1 MHLEIMLIWQFVS
14 IYIADAIASY
24 VYSIKSSSILFA
36 IVYIGSFALLN
47 GLSTTQLFQSET
59 LNLQMIIVPIIA
71 LALQNTT
78 YTFNKNFWSSLIVE
92 SFAAAVVEEMLFRT
106 LIPANFDNLMTGE
119 IVSGILFAII
129 HIKSFDIS
137 LDTTLRIFTTSIL
150 FDILMFQQK
159 PNNVLYHFM
168 WNFITLTIVKSADL
182 SGTSIT
188 PIEIS
193 NNTIILFT
201 IVILLNWINIA
212 NTTHH

>member
-24 VYSIKSSSILFA
+24 VYSIKRSSILFA
-36 IVYIGSFALLN
+36 TVYIGSFALLN
-47 GLSTTQLFQSET
+47 GLSFTQLFHGGSF
-59 LNLQMIIVPIIA
+59 NLQMIIVPVIA
-71 LALQNTT
+71 LAIQNTS
-78 YTFNKNFWSSLIVE
+78 YKYNKNFWSSLIIE
-92 SFAAAVVEEMLFRT
+92 SFSAAVVEEMLFRS

-129 HIKSFDIS
+129 HIKSFDIT
-137 LDTTLRIFTTSIL
+137 LDTTMRIFTTSIL
-150 FDILMFQQK
+150 FDILMFQQR

-168 WNFITLTIVKSADL
+168 WNLITLSLVKSTDL
-182 SGTSIT
+182 SGTTIT

>member
-24 VYSIKSSSILFA
+24 VYSIKRSSILFA
-36 IVYIGSFALLN
+36 TVYIGSFALLN
-47 GLSTTQLFQSET
+47 GLSMSQLFHGCS
-59 LNLQMIIVPIIA
+59 LNLQMIIVPVIA
-71 LALQNTT
+71 LAIQNTT
-78 YTFNKNFWSSLIVE
+78 YTINKNFWSSLIVE
-92 SFAAAVVEEMLFRT
+92 SFAAAVVEEMLFRS

-129 HIKSFDIS
+129 HIKTFDIP
-137 LDTTLRIFTTSIL
+137 LDTVIRIFATSIL

-168 WNFITLTIVKSADL
+168 WNLITLSLVKSTDL
-182 SGTSIT
+182 SGTTIT

>member
-24 VYSIKSSSILFA
+24 VYSIKRSSILFA
-36 IVYIGSFALLN
+36 TVYIGSFALLN
-47 GLSTTQLFQSET
+47 GLSFTQLFHGGSF
-59 LNLQMIIVPIIA
+59 NLQMIIVPVIA
-71 LALQNTT
+71 LAIQNTS
-78 YTFNKNFWSSLIVE
+78 YKYNKNFWSSLIIE
-92 SFAAAVVEEMLFRT
+92 SFSAAVVEEMLFRT

-129 HIKSFDIS
+129 HIKSFDVT
-137 LDTTLRIFTTSIL
+137 LDTTMRIFTTSIL
-150 FDILMFQQK
+150 FDILMFQQR

-168 WNFITLTIVKSADL
+168 WNFITLSLVKSTDL
-182 SGTSIT
+182 SGTTIT

>member
-24 VYSIKSSSILFA
+24 VYSIKRSSILFA
-36 IVYIGSFALLN
+36 TVYIGSFALLN
-47 GLSTTQLFQSET
+47 GLSMSQLFHGVQF
-59 LNLQMIIVPIIA
+59 NLQMIIVPVIA
-71 LALQNTT
+71 LAIQNTT
-78 YTFNKNFWSSLIVE
+78 YTINKNFWSSLIVE

-129 HIKSFDIS
+129 HIKSFNIT
-137 LDTTLRIFTTSIL
+137 LDTTMRIFTTSIL
-150 FDILMFQQK
+150 FDILMFQQR

-168 WNFITLTIVKSADL
+168 WNFITLSLVKSTDL
-182 SGTSIT
+182 SGTTIT

-212 NTTHH
+212 NATHH

>member
-24 VYSIKSSSILFA
+24 VYSIKHSSILFA
-36 IVYIGSFALLN
+36 TVYIGSFALLN
-47 GLSTTQLFQSET
+47 GLSMSQLFHGCS
-59 LNLQMIIVPIIA
+59 LNLQMIIVPVIA
-71 LALQNTT
+71 LTIQNTT
-78 YTFNKNFWSSLIVE
+78 YTINKNFWSSLIVE

-106 LIPANFDNLMTGE
+106 LIPENFDNLMTGE

-129 HIKSFDIS
+129 HIKTFDIP
-137 LDTTLRIFTTSIL
+137 LDTAIRIFTTSIL

-168 WNFITLTIVKSADL
+168 WNLITLSLVKSTDL
-182 SGTSIT
+182 SGTTIT

>member
-24 VYSIKSSSILFA
+24 VYSIKRSSIFFA
-36 IVYIGSFALLN
+36 TVYIGSFALLN
-47 GLSTTQLFQSET
+47 GLSMSQLFHGGSF
-59 LNLQMIIVPIIA
+59 NLQMIIVPVIA
-71 LALQNTT
+71 LAIQNTT
-78 YTFNKNFWSSLIVE
+78 YTINKNFWSSLIVE
-92 SFAAAVVEEMLFRT
+92 SFAAAVVEEMLFRS

-129 HIKSFDIS
+129 HIKTFDIP
-137 LDTTLRIFTTSIL
+137 LDTVIRIFATSIL
-150 FDILMFQQK
+150 FDILMFQQR

-168 WNFITLTIVKSADL
+168 WNFITLSLVKSTDL
-182 SGTSIT
+182 SGTTIT

>member
-24 VYSIKSSSILFA
+24 VYSIKRSSILFA
-36 IVYIGSFALLN
+36 TVYIGSFALLN
-47 GLSTTQLFQSET
+47 GLSMSQLFHGGSF
-59 LNLQMIIVPIIA
+59 NLQMIIVPVIA
-71 LALQNTT
+71 LAIQNTT
-78 YTFNKNFWSSLIVE
+78 YTINKNFWSSLIVE

-129 HIKSFDIS
+129 HIKSFDVT
-137 LDTTLRIFTTSIL
+137 LDTTMRIFTTSIL
-150 FDILMFQQK
+150 FDILMFQQR

-168 WNFITLTIVKSADL
+168 WNFITLSLVKSTDL
-182 SGTSIT
+182 SGTTIT

>member
-24 VYSIKSSSILFA
+24 VYSIKRSSILFTT
-36 IVYIGSFALLN
+36 VYIGSFALLN
-47 GLSTTQLFQSET
+47 GLSFTQLFHGGSF
-59 LNLQMIIVPIIA
+59 NLQMIIVPVIA
-71 LALQNTT
+71 LAIQNTS
-78 YTFNKNFWSSLIVE
+78 YKYNKNFWSSLIIE
-92 SFAAAVVEEMLFRT
+92 SFSAAVVEEMLFRT

-129 HIKSFDIS
+129 HIKSFDVT
-137 LDTTLRIFTTSIL
+137 LDTTMRIFTTSIL
-150 FDILMFQQK
+150 FDILMFQQR

-168 WNFITLTIVKSADL
+168 WNFITLSLVKSTDL
-182 SGTSIT
+182 SGTTIT

>member
-24 VYSIKSSSILFA
+24 IYSIKHSSILFA
-36 IVYIGSFALLN
+36 TVYIGSFALLN
-47 GLSTTQLFQSET
+47 GLSITQLFQSET
-59 LNLQMIIVPIIA
+59 LNLQMIIVPVIA
-71 LALQNTT
+71 LAIQNTT
-78 YTFNKNFWSSLIVE
+78 YTINKNFWSSLIVE
-92 SFAAAVVEEMLFRT
+92 SFAAAVVEEMLFRS

-129 HIKSFDIS
+129 HIKSFDVT
-137 LDTTLRIFTTSIL
+137 LDTTMRIFTTSIL
-150 FDILMFQQK
+150 FDILMFQQR

-168 WNFITLTIVKSADL
+168 WNLITLSLVKSTDL
-182 SGTSIT
+182 SGTTIT

>member
-24 VYSIKSSSILFA
+24 VYSIKRSSILFA
-36 IVYIGSFALLN
+36 TVYIGSFALLN
-47 GLSTTQLFQSET
+47 GLSMSQLFHGCS
-59 LNLQMIIVPIIA
+59 LNLQMIIVPVIA
-71 LALQNTT
+71 LAIQNTT
-78 YTFNKNFWSSLIVE
+78 YTINKNFWSSLIVE
-92 SFAAAVVEEMLFRT
+92 SFAAAVVEEMLFRS

-129 HIKSFDIS
+129 HIKTFDIP
-137 LDTTLRIFTTSIL
+137 LDTVIRIFATSIL
-150 FDILMFQQK
+150 FDILMFQQR

-168 WNFITLTIVKSADL
+168 WNFITLSLVKSTDL
-182 SGTSIT
+182 SGTTIT

-212 NTTHH
+212 NATHH

>member
-24 VYSIKSSSILFA
+24 VYSIKRSSILFA
-36 IVYIGSFALLN
+36 TVYIGSFALLN
-47 GLSTTQLFQSET
+47 GLSMSQLFHGGSF
-59 LNLQMIIVPIIA
+59 NLQMIIVPVIA
-71 LALQNTT
+71 LAIQNTT
-78 YTFNKNFWSSLIVE
+78 YTINKNFWSSLIVE
-92 SFAAAVVEEMLFRT
+92 SFAAAVVEEMLFRS

-129 HIKSFDIS
+129 HIKSFNIT
-137 LDTTLRIFTTSIL
+137 LDTTMRIFTTSIL
-150 FDILMFQQK
+150 FDILMFQQR

-168 WNFITLTIVKSADL
+168 WNFITLSLVKSTDL
-182 SGTSIT
+182 SGTTIT

-201 IVILLNWINIA
+201 IVVLLNWINIA

>member
-1 MHLEIMLIWQFVS
+1 MLIWQFVS

-24 VYSIKSSSILFA
+24 VYSIKRSSIFFA
-36 IVYIGSFALLN
+36 TVYIGSFALLN
-47 GLSTTQLFQSET
+47 GLSMSQLFHGGSF
-59 LNLQMIIVPIIA
+59 NLQMIIVPVIA
-71 LALQNTT
+71 LAIQNTT
-78 YTFNKNFWSSLIVE
+78 YTINKNFWSSLIVE

-106 LIPANFDNLMTGE
+106 LIPENFDNLMTGE

-129 HIKSFDIS
+129 HIKSFDVT
-137 LDTTLRIFTTSIL
+137 LDTTMRIFTTSIL
-150 FDILMFQQK
+150 FDILMFQQR

-168 WNFITLTIVKSADL
+168 WNLITLSLVKSTDL
-182 SGTSIT
+182 SGTTIT

>member
-1 MHLEIMLIWQFVS
+1 MLIWQFVS

-24 VYSIKSSSILFA
+24 VYSIKRSSILFA
-36 IVYIGSFALLN
+36 TVYIGSFALLN
-47 GLSTTQLFQSET
+47 GLSMSQLFHGGSF
-59 LNLQMIIVPIIA
+59 NLQMIIVPVIA
-71 LALQNTT
+71 LAIQNTT
-78 YTFNKNFWSSLIVE
+78 YTINKNFWSSLIVE
-92 SFAAAVVEEMLFRT
+92 SFAAAVVEEMLFRS

-129 HIKSFDIS
+129 HIKSFDIT
-137 LDTTLRIFTTSIL
+137 LDTTMRIFTTSIL

-168 WNFITLTIVKSADL
+168 WNLITLSLVKSTDL
-182 SGTSIT
+182 SGTTIT

-212 NTTHH
+212 NATHH

>member
-24 VYSIKSSSILFA
+24 VYSIKRSSILFA
-36 IVYIGSFALLN
+36 TVYIGSFALLN
-47 GLSTTQLFQSET
+47 GLSMSQLFQSET
-59 LNLQMIIVPIIA
+59 LNLQMIIVPVIA
-71 LALQNTT
+71 LAIQNTT
-78 YTFNKNFWSSLIVE
+78 YTINKNFWSSLIVE
-92 SFAAAVVEEMLFRT
+92 SFAAAVVEEMLFRS

-129 HIKSFDIS
+129 HIKTFDIP
-137 LDTTLRIFTTSIL
+137 LDTVIRIFATSIL

-168 WNFITLTIVKSADL
+168 WNLITLSLVKSTDL
-182 SGTSIT
+182 SGTTIT

>member
-24 VYSIKSSSILFA
+24 VYSIKRSSILFA
-36 IVYIGSFALLN
+36 TVYIGSFALLN
-47 GLSTTQLFQSET
+47 GLSMSQLFHGCSF
-59 LNLQMIIVPIIA
+59 NLQMIIVPVIA
-71 LALQNTT
+71 LAIQNTT
-78 YTFNKNFWSSLIVE
+78 YTINKNFWSSLIIE

-129 HIKSFDIS
+129 HIKSFNIT
-137 LDTTLRIFTTSIL
+137 LDTTMRIFTTSIL
-150 FDILMFQQK
+150 FDILMFQQR

-168 WNFITLTIVKSADL
+168 WNFITLSLVKSTDL
-182 SGTSIT
+182 TGTTIT

>member
-14 IYIADAIASY
+14 IYIADAFASY

-36 IVYIGSFALLN
+36 TVYIGSFALLN
-47 GLSTTQLFQSET
+47 GLSLSQLFHGGS
-59 LNLQMIIVPIIA
+59 LNLQMIVVPVIA
-71 LALQNTT
+71 LAIQNTS
-78 YTFNKNFWSSLIVE
+78 YKYNKNFWSSLIVE

-129 HIKSFDIS
+129 HIKSFDIT
-137 LDTTLRIFTTSIL
+137 LDTTMRIFTTSIL

-168 WNFITLTIVKSADL
+168 WNLITLSLVKSTDL
-182 SGTSIT
+182 SGTTIT

>member
-24 VYSIKSSSILFA
+24 VYSIKRSSILFA
-36 IVYIGSFALLN
+36 TVYIGSFALLN
-47 GLSTTQLFQSET
+47 GLSMSQMFHGCS
-59 LNLQMIIVPIIA
+59 LNLQMIIVPVIA
-71 LALQNTT
+71 LAIQNTT
-78 YTFNKNFWSSLIVE
+78 YTINKNFWSSLIVE
-92 SFAAAVVEEMLFRT
+92 SFAAAVVEEMLFRS

-129 HIKSFDIS
+129 HIKTFDIP
-137 LDTTLRIFTTSIL
+137 LDTVIRIFATSIL

-168 WNFITLTIVKSADL
+168 WNLITLSLVKSTDL
-182 SGTSIT
+182 SGTTIT

>member
-24 VYSIKSSSILFA
+24 VYSIKRSSILFA
-36 IVYIGSFALLN
+36 TVYIGSFALLN
-47 GLSTTQLFQSET
+47 GLSMSQLFHGGSF
-59 LNLQMIIVPIIA
+59 NLQMIIVPVIA
-71 LALQNTT
+71 LAIQNTT
-78 YTFNKNFWSSLIVE
+78 YTINKNFWSSLIVE

-129 HIKSFDIS
+129 HIKSFNIT
-137 LDTTLRIFTTSIL
+137 LDTTMRIFTTSIL
-150 FDILMFQQK
+150 FDILMFQQR

-168 WNFITLTIVKSADL
+168 WNFITLSLVKSTDL
-182 SGTSIT
+182 SGTTIT

>member
-24 VYSIKSSSILFA
+24 VYSIKRSSILFA
-36 IVYIGSFALLN
+36 TVYIVSFALLN
-47 GLSTTQLFQSET
+47 GLSMSQLFHGCS
-59 LNLQMIIVPIIA
+59 LNLQMIIVPVIA
-71 LALQNTT
+71 LAIQNTT
-78 YTFNKNFWSSLIVE
+78 YTINKNFWSSLIVE
-92 SFAAAVVEEMLFRT
+92 SFAAAVVEEMLFRS

-129 HIKSFDIS
+129 HIKSFNIT
-137 LDTTLRIFTTSIL
+137 LDTTMRIFTTSIL

-168 WNFITLTIVKSADL
+168 WNFITLSLVKSTDL
-182 SGTSIT
+182 SGTTIT

>member
-14 IYIADAIASY
+14 IYIAGAIASY
-24 VYSIKSSSILFA
+24 VYSIKRSSILFA
-36 IVYIGSFALLN
+36 TVYIGSFALLN
-47 GLSTTQLFQSET
+47 GLSFTQLFHGGSF
-59 LNLQMIIVPIIA
+59 NLQMIIVPVIA
-71 LALQNTT
+71 LAIQNTS
-78 YTFNKNFWSSLIVE
+78 YKYNKNFWSSLIIE
-92 SFAAAVVEEMLFRT
+92 SFSAAVVEEMLFRT

-129 HIKSFDIS
+129 HIKSFDVT
-137 LDTTLRIFTTSIL
+137 LDTTMRIFTTSIL
-150 FDILMFQQK
+150 FDILMFQQR

-168 WNFITLTIVKSADL
+168 WNFITLSLVKSTDL
-182 SGTSIT
+182 TGTTIT

-212 NTTHH
+212 NATHH

>member
-24 VYSIKSSSILFA
+24 VYSIKRSSILFA
-36 IVYIGSFALLN
+36 TVYIGSFALLN
-47 GLSTTQLFQSET
+47 GLSMSQLFHGCS
-59 LNLQMIIVPIIA
+59 LNLQMIIVPVIA
-71 LALQNTT
+71 LAIQNTT
-78 YTFNKNFWSSLIVE
+78 YTINKNFWSSLIVE

-106 LIPANFDNLMTGE
+106 LIPENFDNLMTGE

-129 HIKSFDIS
+129 HIKTFDIP
-137 LDTTLRIFTTSIL
+137 LDTVIRIFATSIL

-168 WNFITLTIVKSADL
+168 WNLITLSLVKSTDL
-182 SGTSIT
+182 SGTTIT

>member
-24 VYSIKSSSILFA
+24 VYSIKRSSILFA
-36 IVYIGSFALLN
+36 TVYIGSFALLN
-47 GLSTTQLFQSET
+47 GLSFTQLFHRGSF
-59 LNLQMIIVPIIA
+59 NLQMIIVPVIA
-71 LALQNTT
+71 LAIQNTS
-78 YTFNKNFWSSLIVE
+78 YKYNKNFWSSLIIE
-92 SFAAAVVEEMLFRT
+92 SFSAAVVEEMLFRT

-129 HIKSFDIS
+129 HIKSFNIT
-137 LDTTLRIFTTSIL
+137 LDTTMRIFTTSIL
-150 FDILMFQQK
+150 FDILMFQQR

-168 WNFITLTIVKSADL
+168 WNFITLSLVKSTDL
-182 SGTSIT
+182 SGTTIT

>member
-24 VYSIKSSSILFA
+24 VYSIKRSSIFFA
-36 IVYIGSFALLN
+36 TVYIGSFALLN
-47 GLSTTQLFQSET
+47 GLSMSQLFHGGSF
-59 LNLQMIIVPIIA
+59 NLQMIIVPVIA
-71 LALQNTT
+71 LAIQNTT
-78 YTFNKNFWSSLIVE
+78 YTINKNFWSSLIVE

-106 LIPANFDNLMTGE
+106 LIPENFDNLMTGE

-129 HIKSFDIS
+129 HIKTFDIP
-137 LDTTLRIFTTSIL
+137 LDTAIRIFATSIL

-168 WNFITLTIVKSADL
+168 WNLITLSLVKSTDL
-182 SGTSIT
+182 SGTTIT